1 VNTPL
6 HDQRASTAI
15 DLRTS
20 PTPDAIH
27 PHRSMNAPA
36 LPASPHPSAIDTAL
50 WPLCGHAASQ
60 ALVRTEA
67 GAISAADFVQR
78 AQNLAQQLPP
88 DAAILNVCHSHF
100 GFSLGFAA
108 ALLRGCVTLQPPNF
122 APETVRLL
130 QRVLPHTLADA
141 ATAQPNARTPPAS
154 HIVCL
159 HDGGDPSSL
168 PDLPALNLQAWL
180 SAPPPRAAAAG
191 VNPSDFAMPQ
201 LRGDQ
206 LASLVFTSG
215 STGEPSG
222 HRKTW
227 GKLVLNARS
236 AQARL
241 AWAPGTLV
249 ATVPPQHMYG
259 FESSVLLAL
268 HGGHAMWHGKPLLPA
283 DIAQALA
290 ASPAPRYLISTPW
303 HLSLMVDA
311 MDAGLQLAA
320 PATPDTPTEAT
331 APRSSLDAL
340 GGPAAPAAVDAVLS
354 ATAPLSTELAQCFE
368 TRLGAPVHEIYGST
382 ETGQIATHRTV
393 QGADWQL
400 LDGVRLHLQ
409 TSDDGP
415 AGDEIAW
422 LSEGHI
428 EGRVPLADLVQQLD
442 DTHFRLMGRRADM
455 VNIAGKRHSIAA
467 LNAILQRLPGVK
479 DGAFFDPSQD
489 TASEA
494 IQRLCAFV
502 VAPGQDAKAITQ
514 ALRAHLDPV
523 FLPRPLWLLDSLPRN
538 ATSKLPRSAL
548 QALHAQLNRPRS

>member
-1 VNTPL
+1 MNATGTEP
-6 HDQRASTAI
+6 AIFSISTA
-15 DLRTS
+15 
-20 PTPDAIH
+20 
-27 PHRSMNAPA
+27 
-36 LPASPHPSAIDTAL
+36 AIDSTL
-50 WPLCGHAASQ
+50 WPLCAHAADQ

-67 GAISAADFVQR
+67 SVISAADFVQR
-78 AQNLAQQLPP
+78 AQDLAQQLPQGG
-88 DAAILNVCHSHF
+88 AVLNVCQSHF

-108 ALLRGCVTLQPPNF
+108 ALLRGCATLQPPNF

-130 QRVLPHTLADA
+130 QRVLPQTLADA
-141 ATAQPNARTPPAS
+141 AVAKPHAARPHNAD
-154 HIVCL
+154 IFCL
-159 HDGGDPSSL
+159 HDGGEHPN
-168 PDLPALNLQAWL
+168 LPALNLQPWL
-180 SAPPPRAAAAG
+180 SAQPQPVAAG
-191 VNPSDFAMPQ
+191 FAMPQ

-241 AWAPGTLV
+241 DWAPGTLV

-268 HGGHAMWHGKPLLPA
+268 HGGHAMWQGKPILPA
-283 DIAQALA
+283 DIASALA
-290 ASPAPRYLISTPW
+290 AAPAPRYLISTPW
-303 HLSLMVDA
+303 HLSLVLDA
-311 MDAGLQLAA
+311 MDAGL
-320 PATPDTPTEAT
+320 
-331 APRSSLDAL
+331 AL
-340 GGPAAPAAVDAVLS
+340 PPVAELLS
-354 ATAPLSTELAQCFE
+354 ATDPLSAELAQRFE
-368 TRLGAPVHEIYGST
+368 HRLAAPVHEIYGST

-400 LDGVRLHLQ
+400 LDGVRLSLETQ
-409 TSDDGP
+409 E
-415 AGDEIAW
+415 GDEIAW
-422 LSEGHI
+422 VSEGHI
-428 EGRVPLADLVQQLD
+428 EGRVPLADMVSPLGAA
-442 DTHFRLMGRRADM
+442 HFRLIGRRADM

-479 DGAFFDPSQD
+479 DGAFFDPSQLQGTPPHEASATPA
-489 TASEA
+489 TANPQGSHPAQVKDPVQGKDATAPKTSEAA

-502 VAPGQDAKAITQ
+502 VAPGLDAKAITQ

-538 ATSKLPRSAL
+538 ATSKLPKSAL
-548 QALHAQLNRPRS
+548 QALYADLMQR

>member
-1 VNTPL
+1 MNAAGTAHSSVST
-6 HDQRASTAI
+6 ASTF
-15 DLRTS
+15 TS
-20 PTPDAIH
+20 AVD
-27 PHRSMNAPA
+27 S
-36 LPASPHPSAIDTAL
+36 AL
-50 WPLCGHAASQ
+50 WPLCAYAADQ

-67 GAISAADFVQR
+67 GVISAADFVQR
-78 AQNLAQQLPP
+78 AQDLAQRLPQGG
-88 DAAILNVCHSHF
+88 AVLNVCQSHF

-130 QRVLPHTLADA
+130 QRVLPQTLADA
-141 ATAQPNARTPPAS
+141 AAAKPHASTPHKAD
-154 HIVCL
+154 IFCL
-159 HDGGDPSSL
+159 HDGGEHPE
-168 PDLPALNLQAWL
+168 LPALNLQPWL
-180 SAPPPRAAAAG
+180 TPQPRAVAPP
-191 VNPSDFAMPQ
+191 FAMPQ

-268 HGGHAMWHGKPLLPA
+268 HGGHAMWQGKPILPA
-283 DIAQALA
+283 DIASALA
-290 ASPAPRYLISTPW
+290 AAPAPRYLISTPW
-303 HLSLMVDA
+303 HLSLVLDA
-311 MDAGLQLAA
+311 MDAGLAL
-320 PATPDTPTEAT
+320 PPVTE
-331 APRSSLDAL
+331 L
-340 GGPAAPAAVDAVLS
+340 LS
-354 ATAPLSTELAQCFE
+354 ATAPLSAELAQCFE
-368 TRLGAPVHEIYGST
+368 HRLAAPVHEIYGST

-400 LDGVRLHLQ
+400 LDGVRLSLEAQ
-409 TSDDGP
+409 E
-415 AGDEIAW
+415 GDEIAW
-422 LSEGHI
+422 VSEGHI
-428 EGRVPLADLVQQLD
+428 EGRVPLADMVSQLSD
-442 DTHFRLMGRRADM
+442 AHFRLIGRRADM

-479 DGAFFDPSQD
+479 DGAFFDPSQLVGAQPE
-489 TASEA
+489 TASLPAQVNHPGSNPAQALDATAPKASEAA

-502 VAPGQDAKAITQ
+502 VAPGLDAKAITQ

-538 ATSKLPRSAL
+538 ATSKLPKSAL
-548 QALHAQLNRPRS
+548 QALYVNLMQRD